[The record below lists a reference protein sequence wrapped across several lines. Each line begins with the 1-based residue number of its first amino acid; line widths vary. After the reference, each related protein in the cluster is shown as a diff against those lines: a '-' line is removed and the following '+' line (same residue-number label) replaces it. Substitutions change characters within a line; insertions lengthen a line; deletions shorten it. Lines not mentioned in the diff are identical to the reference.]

1 MKKNHTVGIII
12 PTLNPDHIFEEN
24 LKLLSSLNLK
34 VLIIDSN
41 SSINVNKIAKRYK
54 ANFVKENNF
63 NHGSTREKARKMLKT
78 DIVVYMTQ
86 DAKLQSS
93 ESIQNLIK
101 PLIEGKASVS
111 YGRQIPVKNAGI
123 LESFPVEFNYTE
135 MSNVRSL
142 NDIDKYGVGTFFC
155 SDVFSAYINEDL
167 NNVGGFDHVLTGE
180 DYFMC
185 YKILLD
191 NKSVA
196 YVSNACVIHSH
207 NFSLIENFN
216 RMFDTGYVRGERKH
230 IQDLVGHPD
239 SRGMQLTVSM
249 FKKIIKEKPQILPYA
264 ILQTTLKYLGF
275 KIGYYG
281 TNLPV
286 KVKRFLSGQKYF
298 WFSSII

>member
-12 PTLNPDHIFEEN
+12 PTLNPDYIFEEN

-78 DIVVYMTQ
+78 DIVIYMTQ

-123 LESFPVEFNYTE
+123 LESFPC
-135 MSNVRSL
+135 R
-142 NDIDKYGVGTFFC
+142 I
-155 SDVFSAYINEDL
+155 
-167 NNVGGFDHVLTGE
+167 
-180 DYFMC
+180 
-185 YKILLD
+185 
-191 NKSVA
+191 
-196 YVSNACVIHSH
+196 
-207 NFSLIENFN
+207 
-216 RMFDTGYVRGERKH
+216 
-230 IQDLVGHPD
+230 
-239 SRGMQLTVSM
+239 
-249 FKKIIKEKPQILPYA
+249 
-264 ILQTTLKYLGF
+264 
-275 KIGYYG
+275 
-281 TNLPV
+281 
-286 KVKRFLSGQKYF
+286 
-298 WFSSII
+298 